1 MSKSCI
7 KNLCSQGLASLM
19 MLCLMTVAWPARAA
33 EISLHHHGE
42 LYVLKAKKTT
52 IKAVLKYIEQQGN
65 YAFVYDQSVE
75 KRLNESVSLDL
86 QGRSMEDI
94 LSELCQMASLD
105 YSING
110 KQVVITI
117 DEKNL
122 EQVFSNL
129 KTVKKLRDTY
139 EGKDE
144 ISYEKYLS
152 EFVGIYG
159 TLVFLDL
166 ENRWQ
171 KWQIEHL
178 DD

>member
-1 MSKSCI
+1 MI
-7 KNLCSQGLASLM
+7 Q
-19 MLCLMTVAWPARAA
+19 
-33 EISLHHHGE
+33 
-42 LYVLKAKKTT
+42 
-52 IKAVLKYIEQQGN
+52 
-65 YAFVYDQSVE
+65 
-75 KRLNESVSLDL
+75 
-86 QGRSMEDI
+86 
-94 LSELCQMASLD
+94 
-105 YSING
+105 
-110 KQVVITI
+110 ITI

-122 EQVFSNL
+122 EQVFSHL

-171 KWQIEHL
+171 EWQIKHSNN
-178 DD
+178 